1 MLLLKKILLQRN
13 DDMLWL
19 LLLSSYLIGSIPTA
33 LIVGKLVYGIDI
45 RDHGSKNP
53 GATNTLRVLGKGSA
67 IIVVL
72 VDIGKGALAAYLP
85 LYLNLDVEPLYF
97 GLIAVVGHCFPIFA
111 GFRGG
116 KAIATTAGTLAV
128 ANFPLA
134 VIAFIT
140 FFLVIFITKY
150 VFFGSISVGLSLLVY
165 SFISPEQ
172 DFELI
177 FSFFTLLLIY
187 LHRSN
192 IRNLILGIEPK
203 INDKN
208 LINDRIPPKNSNL
221 KM

>member
-1 MLLLKKILLQRN
+1 
-13 DDMLWL
+13 MLWL

-33 LIVGKLVYGIDI
+33 LIVGKLVYGVDI

-67 IIVVL
+67 IVVVL
-72 VDIGKGALAAYLP
+72 VDIGKGSLAAYLP
-85 LYLNLDVEPLYF
+85 LYFNLDVEPLYF
-97 GLIAVVGHCFPIFA
+97 GLMAVVGHCYPIFA

-134 VIAFIT
+134 LIAYVT
-140 FFLVIFITKY
+140 FFLVIYLTKY
-150 VFFGSISVGLSLLVY
+150 VFFGSISVGLSLLIY
-165 SFISPEQ
+165 SYFSSEI

-177 FSFFTLLLIY
+177 FLFFTLFLIY

-208 LINDRIPPKNSNL
+208 LINDRIPPKNGNF

>member
-1 MLLLKKILLQRN
+1 
-13 DDMLWL
+13 MLWL

-33 LIVGKLVYGIDI
+33 LIVGKLVYGVDI

-67 IIVVL
+67 IIVVIID
-72 VDIGKGALAAYLP
+72 VGKGALAAYLP
-85 LYLNLDVEPLYF
+85 LHFNLYVEPLYF

-134 VIAFIT
+134 VIVFIT

-150 VFFGSISVGLSLLVY
+150 VFFGSISVGLSLLIY
-165 SFISPEQ
+165 SFISPDQ

-177 FSFFTLLLIY
+177 FLFFTLFLIY

-208 LINDRIPPKNSNL
+208 LINDRIPPKNSNF

>member
-1 MLLLKKILLQRN
+1 
-13 DDMLWL
+13 MLWL

-33 LIVGKLVYGIDI
+33 LIVGKLFYGVDI

-85 LYLNLDVEPLYF
+85 LYFNLGVEPLYF
-97 GLIAVVGHCFPIFA
+97 GLMAVVGHCYPIFA

-128 ANFPLA
+128 ASFPLA
-134 VIAFIT
+134 LLAYAT
-140 FFLVIFITKY
+140 FFLVIFLTKY
-150 VFFGSISVGLSLLVY
+150 VFFGSISVGLSLLIY
-165 SFISPEQ
+165 SYFSPEIK
-172 DFELI
+172 FELI
-177 FSFFTLLLIY
+177 FLFFTLFLIY

-208 LINDRIPPKNSNL
+208 LINDRIPPKNNGI

>member
-1 MLLLKKILLQRN
+1 
-13 DDMLWL
+13 MLWL

>member
-1 MLLLKKILLQRN
+1 MLL
-13 DDMLWL
+13 L

-33 LIVGKLVYGIDI
+33 LIVGKLFFGVDI

-67 IIVVL
+67 IFVVL
-72 VDIGKGALAAYLP
+72 VDIGKGAFAAYLP
-85 LYLNLDVEPLYF
+85 LYFNLDVEPIYF

-134 VIAFIT
+134 VIAYIT
-140 FFLVIFITKY
+140 FFLVIFLTKY

-165 SFISPEQ
+165 SFISLEQ

-177 FSFFTLLLIY
+177 FLFFTLFLIY

-208 LINDRIPPKNSNL
+208 LINDRIPPKNNNL

>member
-1 MLLLKKILLQRN
+1 
-13 DDMLWL
+13 MLWL

-85 LYLNLDVEPLYF
+85 VYFNLDVEPLYF
-97 GLIAVVGHCFPIFA
+97 GLLAVVGHCFPIFA

-134 VIAFIT
+134 VIAYVT
-140 FFLVIFITKY
+140 FFLIIFITRY

-165 SFISPEQ
+165 SFISPQ
-172 DFELI
+172 QNFELI
-177 FSFFTLLLIY
+177 FLFFTLFLIY

-208 LINDRIPPKNSNL
+208 LINDRIPPKNGNL

>member
-1 MLLLKKILLQRN
+1 
-13 DDMLWL
+13 

-33 LIVGKLVYGIDI
+33 LIVGKLVFGVDI

-72 VDIGKGALAAYLP
+72 FDIGKGALAAYLP
-85 LYLNLDVEPLYF
+85 LYFNLEVEPLYF
-97 GLIAVVGHCFPIFA
+97 GLMAVVGHCFPIFA

-128 ANFPLA
+128 ASFPLA
-134 VIAFIT
+134 LLAYVT
-140 FFLVIFITKY
+140 FFLVIFLSKY
-150 VFFGSISVGLSLLVY
+150 VFLGSISVGLSLLIY
-165 SFISPEQ
+165 SYFSSEV

-177 FSFFTLLLIY
+177 FLFFTLFLIY

-208 LINDRIPPKNSNL
+208 LINDRIPPKNSDF

>member
-1 MLLLKKILLQRN
+1 
-13 DDMLWL
+13 MLWL

-33 LIVGKLVYGIDI
+33 LIVGKLVYGVDI

-72 VDIGKGALAAYLP
+72 VDIGKGSLAAYLP
-85 LYLNLDVEPLYF
+85 LYFNLDVEPLYF
-97 GLIAVVGHCFPIFA
+97 GLMAVVGHCYPIFA

-116 KAIATTAGTLAV
+116 KAIATTAGALAV

-134 VIAFIT
+134 LIAYVT
-140 FFLVIFITKY
+140 FFLVIYLTKY
-150 VFFGSISVGLSLLVY
+150 VFFGSISVGLSLLIY
-165 SFISPEQ
+165 SYFSSEI

-177 FSFFTLLLIY
+177 FLFFTLFLIY

-208 LINDRIPPKNSNL
+208 LINDRIPPKNSDF

>member
-1 MLLLKKILLQRN
+1 
-13 DDMLWL
+13 MLWV
-19 LLLSSYLIGSIPTA
+19 LLLSPYLIGSIPTA

-85 LYLNLDVEPLYF
+85 LYFNLDVEPLYF
-97 GLIAVVGHCFPIFA
+97 GLMAVVGHCYPIFA

-134 VIAFIT
+134 VLAYVT
-140 FFLVIFITKY
+140 FFLVIFFTKY
-150 VFFGSISVGLSLLVY
+150 VFFGSISVGLSLLIY
-165 SFISPEQ
+165 SFITPQQ

-177 FSFFTLLLIY
+177 FLFFTLFLIY

-208 LINDRIPPKNSNL
+208 LINDRIPPKNNNL

>member
-1 MLLLKKILLQRN
+1 
-13 DDMLWL
+13 MLWL

-45 RDHGSKNP
+45 RNHGSKNP

-85 LYLNLDVEPLYF
+85 LYFNLDVEPLYF
-97 GLIAVVGHCFPIFA
+97 GLLAVVGHCFPIFA

-134 VIAFIT
+134 LFAYVT
-140 FFLVIFITKY
+140 FFLVIYLSKY
-150 VFFGSISVGLSLLVY
+150 VFLGSISVGLSLLIY
-165 SFISPEQ
+165 SYFSSEV

-177 FSFFTLLLIY
+177 FLFFTLFLIY

-208 LINDRIPPKNSNL
+208 LINDRIPPKNSDF

>member
-1 MLLLKKILLQRN
+1 MLL
-13 DDMLWL
+13 L

-85 LYLNLDVEPLYF
+85 VYFNLDVEPLYF
-97 GLIAVVGHCFPIFA
+97 GLLAVVGHCFPIFA

-134 VIAFIT
+134 VIAYVT
-140 FFLVIFITKY
+140 FFLIIFITKY
-150 VFFGSISVGLSLLVY
+150 VFFGSISVGLSLLAY

-172 DFELI
+172 NFELI
-177 FSFFTLLLIY
+177 FLFFTLFLIY

-208 LINDRIPPKNSNL
+208 LINDRIPPKNGNL

>member
-1 MLLLKKILLQRN
+1 
-13 DDMLWL
+13 MLWL

-33 LIVGKLVYGIDI
+33 LIVGKLVYGVDI

-72 VDIGKGALAAYLP
+72 VDIGKGAFAAYLP
-85 LYLNLDVEPLYF
+85 LYFNFDVEPLYF
-97 GLIAVVGHCFPIFA
+97 GLLAVIGHCFPIFA

-128 ANFPLA
+128 ASFPLLL
-134 VIAFIT
+134 VSYVT
-140 FFLVIFITKY
+140 FFLVIFLTKY
-150 VFFGSISVGLSLLVY
+150 VFLGSISVGVSLMIY
-165 SFISPEQ
+165 SFLSTEI

-177 FSFFTLLLIY
+177 FMFFTLFLIY

-208 LINDRIPPKNSNL
+208 LINDRIPPKNGNL

>member
-1 MLLLKKILLQRN
+1 
-13 DDMLWL
+13 MLWL
-19 LLLSSYLIGSIPTA
+19 LLIASYVIGSIPTA
-33 LIVGKLVYGIDI
+33 LIVGKLFFGVDI
-45 RDHGSKNP
+45 RDYGSKNP

-72 VDIGKGALAAYLP
+72 VDIGKGAVAASLP
-85 LYLNLDVEPLYF
+85 LLYNLDAEPLYF
-97 GLIAVVGHCFPIFA
+97 GLVAVFGHCFPVFA

-134 VIAFIT
+134 VAAFVT
-140 FFLVIFITKY
+140 FFMVIFLSKY

-165 SFISPEQ
+165 SLISSELE
-172 DFELI
+172 FELI
-177 FSFFTLLLIY
+177 FLFFTLFLIF

-192 IRNLILGIEPK
+192 IRNFILGIEPK

-208 LINDRIPPKNSNL
+208 LINDRIPPKGGGL

>member
-1 MLLLKKILLQRN
+1 
-13 DDMLWL
+13 MLWL

-85 LYLNLDVEPLYF
+85 VYFNLDVEPLYF
-97 GLIAVVGHCFPIFA
+97 GLLAVVGHCFPIFA

-134 VIAFIT
+134 VIAYVT
-140 FFLVIFITKY
+140 FFLIIFITKY

-172 DFELI
+172 NFELI
-177 FSFFTLLLIY
+177 FLFFTLFLIY

-208 LINDRIPPKNSNL
+208 LINDRIPPKNGNL